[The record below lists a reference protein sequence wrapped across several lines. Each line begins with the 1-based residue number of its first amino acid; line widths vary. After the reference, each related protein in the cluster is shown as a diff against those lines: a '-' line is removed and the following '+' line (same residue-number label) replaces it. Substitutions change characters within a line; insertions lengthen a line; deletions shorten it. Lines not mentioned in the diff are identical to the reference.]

1 MNVTFPFTQNTI
13 DNLSTDIMSEN
24 IETSPPTVLIL
35 DELDYYDLPL
45 FKLKEIKGINDY
57 DLRIGELFN
66 DTNIDD
72 LIEMGFEI
80 KINP

>member
-45 FKLKEIKGINDY
+45 FKLKEIKGINDF

-80 KINP
+80 KINS

>member
-80 KINP
+80 KINS